1 LPRGGCCENHGL
13 VKRLAALSF
22 SVIVASCGAD
32 EPRPRAPAA
41 PAKSASEPKLGVVPE
56 PPGEAPPLA
65 RLRGDVRP
73 THYALEL
80 SIDPAQDRFS
90 GEVTIDVELAHAR
103 RVIWLHGRGLDVESA
118 TITEKDGHSVR
129 AKYRQVH
136 PSGVASLTLDEVV
149 PAGAATLH
157 LAWSAPFDRHG
168 EGLYRIDRK
177 SERYAFTQ
185 FEALSARRAFP
196 SFDEPAFKVPFDVTL
211 HVPEGMAAIA
221 NTKETKRDKGRVTFG
236 TTAPLPTYLL
246 AFAVGPL
253 DVVEAEPIAPDE
265 ARKTPL
271 PFRGVATKG
280 RGKELAYALA
290 HTPAIVKTLESY
302 FGRPFPYEKLDI
314 IAVPEKQG
322 AMENAGAITY
332 GEWLL
337 LVDEKTATIGQ
348 KRAFASVS
356 AHELAHHWFG
366 DLVTMPWWDD
376 IWLNEGFA
384 TWMGNLTQ
392 QAFDPASNA
401 SISLVD
407 RVHDAMGSDS
417 LVAARAVRQPID
429 SDDDVYNAF
438 DAITYQKGA
447 GVLSMFER
455 WIGKETF
462 RAGIRLYLSEHANGS
477 ATSTDLLDAL
487 SRTAKKDVTTPFRT
501 FLDRPGVP
509 LVEAKLD
516 CSASPVLSI
525 TQSRWFPAGSKGDR
539 QQTWQIPVC
548 ARTESGETC
557 ALVTKAEE
565 KIALPGKCPQWV
577 LPNSDAAG
585 YFRFTMPAKEL
596 GALLGKAWPKLSTRE
611 RLAVVNAVQV
621 GWSRDTA
628 HAEEIFSSLGPLA
641 DDPYPSIA
649 AAPMAYF
656 VVARDWLRGTP
667 LVANV
672 EARASKLYAKAWA
685 ALGWKAKKGEPAET
699 TIRRSAVA
707 GFLAFTARAPAVRKE
722 AAKLGR
728 AYVEGG
734 VVHEGAVDPNLAAIA
749 LTVAVQEDQALFD
762 VVLGMLDKSDDD
774 VVRSRLLAALSSVQD
789 PKRAMRV
796 LALTLDK
803 RLHSNEILTPI
814 WTQMGQPETRELAWK
829 YVLANFDAIAARIS
843 AGRAGAIPSLA
854 GRFCDDAHRAEAE
867 SFFRPRIDSL
877 EGAPRTFSAALEALD
892 LCVARKA
899 AQEPALRA
907 YFAGK

>member
-1 LPRGGCCENHGL
+1 M
-13 VKRLAALSF
+13 S
-22 SVIVASCGAD
+22 VASCGGD
-32 EPRPRAPAA
+32 EPQPRAPA
-41 PAKSASEPKLGVVPE
+41 PPVPSVVDPKLGAVPE
-56 PPGEAPPLA
+56 PPSEAPPLA
-65 RLRGDVRP
+65 RLRGDARP

-80 SIDPAQDRFS
+80 TIDPSKDRFS
-90 GEVTIDVELAHAR
+90 GEVTIDVELAHAK
-103 RVIWLHGRGLDVESA
+103 RVIYLHGRGLEVSQA
-118 TITEKDGHSVR
+118 TITPKNGPSVR
-129 AKYRQVH
+129 AKYEQVH
-136 PSGVASLTLDEVV
+136 ASGVASLTLDQVV
-149 PAGAATLH
+149 PPGPASIH

-177 SERYAFTQ
+177 SEHYAFTQ
-185 FEALSARRAFP
+185 FESLSARRAFP
-196 SFDEPAFKVPFDVTL
+196 SFDEPAFKVPFDVTMN
-211 HVPEGMAAIA
+211 VPEGMAAIA
-221 NTKETKRDKGRVTFG
+221 NTKETKREKGRVTFG

-253 DVVEAEPIAPDE
+253 DVVDAPPIAPNE

-290 HTPAIVKTLESY
+290 HTPEIVKTLETY

-337 LVDEKTATIGQ
+337 LVDDAKATIWQ
-348 KRAFASVS
+348 KRAFGSVS

-401 SISLVD
+401 SISLLE
-407 RVHDAMGSDS
+407 RVQDAMGSDS
-417 LVAARAVRQPID
+417 LVAARAVRQPIE
-429 SDDDVYNAF
+429 SDHDVYNAF
-438 DAITYQKGA
+438 DGITYQKGA

-455 WIGKETF
+455 WVGKDTF
-462 RAGIRLYLSEHANGS
+462 RTGIRLYLSEHANGS

-516 CSASPVLSI
+516 CTGSPTLSI
-525 TQSRWFPAGSKGDR
+525 AQSRWFPAGSKGDR
-539 QQTWQIPVC
+539 KQTWQIPIC

-565 KIALPGKCPQWV
+565 KIALPGKCPAWV

-585 YFRFTMPAKEL
+585 YFRFTMPANDL

-611 RLAVVNAVQV
+611 RLAVANAVQV
-621 GWSRDTA
+621 GWSRNTA
-628 HAEEIFSSLGPLA
+628 HAEEIFASLGPLA

-649 AAPMAYF
+649 AAPMGYF
-656 VVARDWLRGTP
+656 HVARDWMQGTP
-667 LVANV
+667 LVTKV
-672 EARASKLYAKAWA
+672 EARASKLYAKAWS
-685 ALGWKAKKGEPAET
+685 ALGWKAKKGEPAEVA
-699 TIRRSAVA
+699 IRRASIA
-707 GFLAFTARAPAVRKE
+707 GFLAFTARDAAVRKE
-722 AAKLGR
+722 ASKLGH

-734 VVHEGAVDPNLAAIA
+734 VVHENAVDPNLVSIA
-749 LTVAVQEDQALFD
+749 LTVAVQEDAALFD
-762 VVLGMLDKSDDD
+762 VVLGMLDKTDDE
-774 VVRSRLLAALSSVQD
+774 VVRSRLLAALSSVQE
-789 PKRAMRV
+789 PKLAMRA
-796 LALTLDK
+796 LALTLDP
-803 RLHSNEILTPI
+803 RLHTNEILTPI
-814 WTQMGQPETRELAWK
+814 WTQIGQPETRELAWK
-829 YVLANFDAIAARIS
+829 YVLATFDAIVSRLS
-843 AGRAGAIPSLA
+843 AGRAAALSGLA
-854 GRFCDDAHRAEAE
+854 GRFCDDKHRAEAE
-867 SFFRPRIDSL
+867 SFFRPRLESL
-877 EGAPRTFSAALEALD
+877 EGSPRIFSAALESID

-907 YFAGK
+907 YFAK